1 MSLFGGDCNCHL
13 LKKIN
18 QDLIPHETLVTLP
31 IIKPPRGVRH
41 MSAHMPKGLS
51 ANKRRGRTRQNVQDK
66 GPEQSP
72 EEIWKLA
79 VVY

>member
-1 MSLFGGDCNCHL
+1 MSFFGGDCNCHL
-13 LKKIN
+13 LKQIN

-31 IIKPPRGVRH
+31 IIKAPRGVR
-41 MSAHMPKGLS
+41 HMPKGLS